1 MLRKI
6 PGLSGL
12 GAATLVAATVGLGC
26 QGSGS
31 VAKLQESLTEIRDSQ
46 QTILARIDQLEE
58 KIGTAAAAPARPDQ
72 RPQARPGQP
81 DPAKT
86 YKVPLGDAHT
96 KGPSDAKVTIV
107 EWSDYQ

>member
-12 GAATLVAATVGLGC
+12 GAATLVAVVGLGC

-31 VAKLQESLTEIRDSQ
+31 VAKLQESLSEIRDNQ
-46 QTILARIDQLEE
+46 QTILARFDQLEE
-58 KIGTAAAAPARPDQ
+58 KIDKAPQAPARPD
-72 RPQARPGQP
+72 RAKARPGQP

-86 YKVPLGDAHT
+86 YKVPLGDAQT
-96 KGPSDAKVTIV
+96 KGPADALVTIV

>member
-12 GAATLVAATVGLGC
+12 GAATLVAVATVGLGC
-26 QGSGS
+26 QGGGS
-31 VAKLQESLTEIRDSQ
+31 FARLQESLSEIRDNQ
-46 QTILARIDQLEE
+46 QTILARLDQLDE
-58 KIGTAAAAPARPDQ
+58 KVGTAPQAPARPDQ
-72 RPQARPGQP
+72 RKARPGQP

-96 KGPSDAKVTIV
+96 KGPADAKVTIV

>member
-12 GAATLVAATVGLGC
+12 GAAAMVAVVGLGC

-31 VAKLQESLTEIRDSQ
+31 FAKVQEALSEIKDNQ
-46 QTILARIDQLEE
+46 QSILARLDQLEE
-58 KIGTAAAAPARPDQ
+58 KIGTAPQRPARPDAQ
-72 RPQARPGQP
+72 QARPGQP
-81 DPAKT
+81 DPGKT

-96 KGPSDAKVTIV
+96 KGPADAKVTIV